1 MIAVAVEIELPLT
14 FEDKQRLGRLVEIC
28 DDQSIVNRTL
38 LSHGLLTPLGPDEC
52 RFYPYPDGD
61 WWCMAC
67 VSGGGHGQNVII
79 RVPASTG
86 DLGKTFLL
94 RYVTDTCRE
103 QGDGMLTVGLQRVG
117 GSNN

>member
-1 MIAVAVEIELPLT
+1 MIAVAVELT
-14 FEDKQRLGRLVEIC
+14 LSFEDKQRLGKLVEIC

-38 LSHGLLTPLGPDEC
+38 LAHGLLTPLGPDEC

-67 VSGGGHGQNVII
+67 VAGSHGENAII
-79 RVPASTG
+79 RLPKSTG

-94 RYVTDTCRE
+94 RYVTDTCQE
-103 QGDGMLTVGLQRVG
+103 QGGGIMTVGLQRVG